1 MNKKLVLLLTIV
13 MVVTLVLVACDQTEE
28 MAGKFENIPDRA
40 FAIESEYVV
49 SVEYELKFGE
59 QVPYPIM
66 TEMENLSKQRVING
80 ALATRALKI
89 GSDVD
94 GNPGMVFTSYE
105 ATYESQNL
113 ISIVF
118 IANEKM
124 NAQNE
129 AVNFLFAATKDGRLM
144 MNSLSLFGRVDANP
158 NVEAAYSV
166 FTMYQEQQEMEPRTF
181 NEFLGTLFYFTGED
195 DLNLTINFTYLNENQ
210 NTVSML
216 FSEVID
222 YVTQDNQEFF
232 AFAK

>member
-28 MAGKFENIPDRA
+28 MADKFNEVPDRA
-40 FAIESEYVV
+40 YAIESEYVV
-49 SVEYELKFGE
+49 SVDYELKFGE
-59 QVPYPIM
+59 QVPFPVM

-80 ALATRALKI
+80 AMATRALKI

-94 GNPGMVFTSYE
+94 GNPGMIFDTYE
-105 ATYESQNL
+105 VTYESQNL
-113 ISIVF
+113 MSMIF

-166 FTMYQEQQEMEPRTF
+166 FTMYQQQQEMETRTF
-181 NEFLGTLFYFTGED
+181 NEFLTTLFYFTGED
-195 DLNLTINFTYLNENQ
+195 DQNLTINFTYLNENQ

-216 FSEVID
+216 FSEVMD
-222 YVTQDNQEFF
+222 YATQDNQEFF

>member
-28 MAGKFENIPDRA
+28 FADSFNDIPDRA

-49 SVEYELKFGE
+49 GVEHELKFGE

-94 GNPGMVFTSYE
+94 GNPGMVFSSYE
-105 ATYESQNL
+105 VMYESQNL
-113 ISIVF
+113 ISIIF

-166 FTMYQEQQEMEPRTF
+166 FAMYQEQQEMETRTF
-181 NEFLGTLFYFTGED
+181 NEFLATLFYFTGED

-216 FSEVID
+216 FSEVIE
-222 YVTQDNQEFF
+222 YATQENQEFF